1 MRARPTIPHATP
13 MPAFAPVERPELLF
27 CSDVTAPEVL
37 AGEVDEAAVAAE
49 PVVEEPV
56 VEEPVVEEPVVEE
69 PVVWE
74 LGVVVVDDEEL
85 EVVLVVSLVEMVT
98 PWEPMVTTST
108 L

>member
-1 MRARPTIPHATP
+1 

-37 AGEVDEAAVAAE
+37 AGEVDEAAVAA
-49 PVVEEPV
+49 
-56 VEEPVVEEPVVEE
+56 EPVVEEPVVEE

>member
-56 VEEPVVEEPVVEE
+56 VEEPVVEEPVV
-69 PVVWE
+69 WE

>member
-56 VEEPVVEEPVVEE
+56 VEEPVV
-69 PVVWE
+69 WE